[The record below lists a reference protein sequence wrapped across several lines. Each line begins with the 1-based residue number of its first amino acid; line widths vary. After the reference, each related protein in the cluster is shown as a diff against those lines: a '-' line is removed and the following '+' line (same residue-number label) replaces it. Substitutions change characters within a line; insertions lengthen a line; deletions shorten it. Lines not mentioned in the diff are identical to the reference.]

1 MKSFSVQMKNL
12 LNEFNADLKE
22 VVDEAAKDTGKE
34 AVNTL
39 KATSPQNENGSRSGR
54 YARGWRSK
62 REGDAIIVYN
72 ATDGQLTHLLEKGHA
87 VVNRFG
93 NTGKRTSAIEHIAP
107 VEQWVQE
114 EFPLRIERGLK

>member
-1 MKSFSVQMKNL
+1 MESFSVQMAKL
-12 LNEFNADLKE
+12 LNEFDMDLKE
-22 VVDEAAKDTGKE
+22 TVDEAANDTGKE
-34 AVNTL
+34 AVKTL
-39 KATSPQNENGSRSGR
+39 KATSPKNTNGTRNGR

-62 REGDAIIVYN
+62 REGDAVIVYN

-93 NTGKRTSAIEHIAP
+93 STGKRTSAIVHIEP